1 MKGEKERFKK
11 RNKKK
16 KKKKGRKSR
25 GVTRFLLFSSSI
37 LLAFSFLFGDFGNG
51 CFLPFGIVITA
62 RPFLYIDDE
71 TDLVA
76 YRLADG
82 AGYREWHG
90 SSYMVLVFCLLFS
103 SFCFNAF
110 ISFFIFCFLSFQRT
124 VVVACILSYFC
135 SMLFLP
141 PGPENADADRSSFS
155 RERYQKKGGKKKIW
169 PSVCLSLCVHCS
181 FALRC

>member
-1 MKGEKERFKK
+1 M
-11 RNKKK
+11 
-16 KKKKGRKSR
+16 
-25 GVTRFLLFSSSI
+25 
-37 LLAFSFLFGDFGNG
+37 
-51 CFLPFGIVITA
+51 PFGIVITA

-110 ISFFIFCFLSFQRT
+110 ISFFLYFVSCLFNVLLWLHVFSLIFVQC
-124 VVVACILSYFC
+124 YFYPLVLR
-135 SMLFLP
+135 MLMLIDLLFR
-141 PGPENADADRSSFS
+141 ARDTK
-155 RERYQKKGGKKKIW
+155 KKGAKKKFGHL
-169 PSVCLSLCVHCS
+169 SVFHCVCIVHLL
-181 FALRC
+181 FAVDGGVFFFFFFGLL